1 MVLNIKNVWTNIF
14 TIQCL
19 FKIFIRKYCKDT
31 LWTKNNISRFFLY
44 PKDNLNISLKIAG
57 NEQYQLSAYSII
69 IFMVTCYGYNI
80 SLKYHTICGHSSI
93 RVLINLH
100 WFLNEVCVEQV
111 KTEFS
116 MIVGELMTSLFVK
129 VSLLRKWK

>member
-1 MVLNIKNVWTNIF
+1 
-14 TIQCL
+14 
-19 FKIFIRKYCKDT
+19 
-31 LWTKNNISRFFLY
+31 
-44 PKDNLNISLKIAG
+44 
-57 NEQYQLSAYSII
+57 
-69 IFMVTCYGYNI
+69 MVTCYEYNI

-129 VSLLRKWK
+129 VSLLRK